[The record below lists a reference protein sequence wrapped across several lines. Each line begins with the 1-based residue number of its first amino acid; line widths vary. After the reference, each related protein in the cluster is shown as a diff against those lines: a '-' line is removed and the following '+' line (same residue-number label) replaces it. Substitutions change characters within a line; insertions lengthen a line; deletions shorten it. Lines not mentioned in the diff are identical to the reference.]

1 MNRGKM
7 MDSDSAGNLFRN
19 FAAVCVWIG
28 GVSLGDVQVA
38 VSIITGVIV
47 GAYSAVNL
55 YVLWRDKI
63 KGGRDENTSR

>member
-1 MNRGKM
+1 MESGAVGSVCK
-7 MDSDSAGNLFRN
+7 NL
-19 FAAVCVWIG
+19 AAVCIWIG

-38 VSIITGVIV
+38 VSIITGIIV

-63 KGGRDENTSR
+63 KDRK

>member
-1 MNRGKM
+1 MNRGKIM
-7 MDSDSAGNLFRN
+7 ENDVMGQLCKNL
-19 FAAVCVWIG
+19 AAVCVWVG

-63 KGGRDENTSR
+63 RGKE